1 MGPVARRPPPD
12 GAYASGT
19 TGNERPNVDEPFQSG
34 GVRGVLHRPDRPR
47 GDAIALTHGAG
58 ANRDAPLLVK
68 LARDFAESGYLVL
81 RYDLPFRQQRPK
93 GPPYPAVA
101 ARDREGVREA
111 VAALRPMAPGRVIAG
126 GHSYGGRQT
135 AMTGAEDPRL
145 ADALLLLSYPLYPP
159 GRPEKKRTA
168 YFGDWRIPALFVHG
182 TNDPFG
188 SPEELREA
196 AAAIPG
202 RTDVLVVEGAAH
214 DLKRAA
220 GLAGEI
226 LTRLEALLP
235 AAGTKAE
242 GREFPSEPGV

>member
-1 MGPVARRPPPD
+1 VEELFH
-12 GAYASGT
+12 T
-19 TGNERPNVDEPFQSG
+19 G
-34 GVRGVLHRPDRPR
+34 GVQGVLHRPERLR

-58 ANRDAPLLVK
+58 TNRDVPLLAK
-68 LARDFAESGYLVL
+68 LAQEFAETGYVVL
-81 RYDLPFRQQRPK
+81 RYDLPFRQHRPK
-93 GPPYPAVA
+93 GPPLPTAA

-111 VAALRPMAPGRVIAG
+111 VAALRKLVTGRILAG

-135 AMTGAEDPRL
+135 AMAAAERGGL

-159 GRPEKKRTA
+159 GRPEKKRTDF
-168 YFGDWRIPALFVHG
+168 FGDWRLPALFVHG

-196 AAAIPG
+196 TAAIPA
-202 RTDVLVVEGAAH
+202 RTDVLVVEGAGH

-226 LTRLEALLP
+226 LTRLEALL
-235 AAGTKAE
+235 
-242 GREFPSEPGV
+242 